1 MSGPAWTLGEDS
13 GSYPLPDL
21 AAFSDALLHLL
32 PQTRRS
38 VIIQAPELDT
48 PWLGDQAIGNLL
60 GRHLRHH
67 PRFRLQL
74 LFNDARR
81 AVRQGHHL
89 IRLAQQFP
97 SYFDLRRAQ
106 PDDQR
111 NAAWLILD
119 ERALISRDDAQR
131 FRDGTACP
139 NAPLAARNLLRDFE
153 DRWQRAQPDPQL
165 RRLYL

>member
-1 MSGPAWTLGEDS
+1 MSGTDWLLGE
-13 GSYPLPDL
+13 GTHSYPLPDL
-21 AAFSDALLHLL
+21 AAFTEALLRLL

-60 GRHLRHH
+60 SRHLRHH

-119 ERALISRDDAQR
+119 ERALISRDDPQR
-131 FRDGTACP
+131 FRDGTASP

-153 DRWQRAQPDPQL
+153 DRWQRARPDPQL